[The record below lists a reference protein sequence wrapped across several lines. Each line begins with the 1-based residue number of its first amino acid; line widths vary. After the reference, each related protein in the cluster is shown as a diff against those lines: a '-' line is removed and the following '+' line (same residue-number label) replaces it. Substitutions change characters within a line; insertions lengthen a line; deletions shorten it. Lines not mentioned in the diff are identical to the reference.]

1 MAGRPGALE
10 GMGLTRGFWAGRRVL
25 LTGHTGFKGSWAAA
39 WLLRLGARVTGV
51 SLAPD
56 SEPSLFALLS
66 PWPDRLV
73 SHIADIRDREAM
85 QRIVDEADPE
95 VVVHMAAQALVPD
108 SYRTPYDTWSTN
120 VMGTLALLEALRGRP
135 GVQAI
140 LVVTSD
146 KVYENRETAQAFAE
160 NDRLGGDDPYSAS
173 KAACEIAVHSW
184 RKSFFPDGPPLAT
197 ARAGNVIGGGDW
209 AADRLIPDIVRALS
223 RQQVPELRNPD
234 AVRPWQHVMDPVYGY
249 LLYVERLAAGAEVPL
264 TLNFGPSAKA
274 VRTVSAVA
282 EQLCAELA
290 GGQAWKA
297 SGPGFPEK
305 HFLHL
310 DASLAR
316 KSIGWTPRLDVDAAI
331 DWTAEWYRL
340 WNEGGDARSL
350 VSGQI
355 DRYERLIGE

>member
-1 MAGRPGALE
+1 
-10 GMGLTRGFWAGRRVL
+10 MGLNRDFWAGRRVL

-51 SLAPD
+51 SLAPVD
-56 SEPSLFALLS
+56 EPNHFDLLS
-66 PWPDRLV
+66 PWPATLD
-73 SHIADIRDREAM
+73 SHIADIRDRDAM
-85 QRIVDEADPE
+85 QRTVAETDPE
-95 VVVHMAAQALVPD
+95 IVIHMAAQALVPE

-120 VMGTLALLEALRGRP
+120 VMGTLSLLEALRGRP
-135 GVQAI
+135 AVKAI

-160 NDRLGGDDPYSAS
+160 DDRLGGDDPYSAS

-184 RKSFFPDGPPLAT
+184 RKSFFAEGPPLAT

-209 AADRLIPDIVRALS
+209 AADRLIPDIVRALG
-223 RQQVPELRNPD
+223 RQEAPELRNPD

-249 LLYVERLAAGAEVPL
+249 LLYIEKLAAGAEVPL
-264 TLNFGPSAKA
+264 ALNFGPSADT

-282 EQLCAELA
+282 DRLCAELA
-290 GGQAWKA
+290 GGQGWKA

-310 DASLAR
+310 DASLAER
-316 KSIGWTPRLDVDAAI
+316 AIGWKPVLDVDAAI

-340 WNEGGDARSL
+340 WNEDGDAPAL
-350 VSGQI
+350 TSGQI
-355 DRYERLIGE
+355 DRYERLAGA